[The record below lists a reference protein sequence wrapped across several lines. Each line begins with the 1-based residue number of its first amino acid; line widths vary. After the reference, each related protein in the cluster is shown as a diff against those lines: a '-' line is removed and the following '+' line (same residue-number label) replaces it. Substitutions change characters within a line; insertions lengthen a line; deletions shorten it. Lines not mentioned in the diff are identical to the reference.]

1 MNDIVQAVE
10 DIWVGDLLG
19 RKAEGAYLRRYIERL
34 YDADKKDQTSF
45 VLNINSEWGHGKT
58 WFLKNLSRELRQNHP
73 VVYFDAWKND
83 FSNDALLSFVS
94 VVCDELSKLFWKDK
108 PISQKIIKV
117 KSIFSSLSKSAL
129 PILLSVLAKQLTG
142 KALDD
147 LGLSDKVKDAFVDA
161 SDEFSKVVSASA
173 IDSFLTQRNAISDF
187 SNAIQSLVEEIRK
200 KPSIKL
206 PICIM
211 VDELDR
217 CRPTYAIELLEAI
230 KHLFSINGVFF
241 ILATDTRQLGHSIK
255 AVYGERFNSH
265 AYLKRF
271 FYAEYQLAE
280 PNYQNMADYLFS
292 YASFSERLF
301 VPEPLNK
308 DYGLK
313 GFFSK
318 TAEFFRL
325 TTRDQEQVFAILEAI
340 SLTTDKKDIHFIFLL
355 FLVCIKHKFGE
366 LAETVF
372 VHRNSTKLNEF
383 FSEIILE
390 IKNVKIESIKDDDEF
405 LGQRVD
411 LSIREIFEHYF
422 KLLGTNLNAAMFS
435 KEDSFHYKENIRR
448 KLFEG
453 KTRNSR
459 TGKYEGSHDLNN
471 YFDLLSQAGRI
482 SVR

>member
-1 MNDIVQAVE
+1 MKEIVQAEE
-10 DIWVGDLLG
+10 DIWAGDLLG
-19 RKAEGAYLRRYIERL
+19 RKAEGQYLRRYIERL
-34 YDADKKDQTSF
+34 YDVDRRDQTSF

-147 LGLSDKVKDAFVDA
+147 LGLSEEIKDACVDA
-161 SDEFSKVVSASA
+161 SDELSKVVSTSA

-187 SNAIQSLVEEIRK
+187 SNAVQSLVEEISK

-241 ILATDTRQLGHSIK
+241 ILATDTRQLSHSIK
-255 AVYGERFNSH
+255 AVYGNEFDAHS
-265 AYLKRF
+265 YLKRF
-271 FYAEYQLAE
+271 FYAEYILCE
-280 PNYQNMADYLFS
+280 PDYKSFSNYLFS
-292 YASFSERLF
+292 LIELSEKFLIPSEWTGKIFFASVAKLF
-301 VPEPLNK
+301 KLSV
-308 DYGLK
+308 
-313 GFFSK
+313 
-318 TAEFFRL
+318 
-325 TTRDQEQVFAILEAI
+325 RDQEQVFDMLVTIIIVGGRDDLHLPLLLWLIVLRVKVNDAYVTFKNKVGFLEHVNLFKELVDTGKCLDVGLNAKKLDSKNEVI
-340 SLTTDKKDIHFIFLL
+340 SLVKVIEWYIKIDTADPR
-355 FLVCIKHKFGE
+355 LVGISELDEKCTFFYQREVLKTFSRGE
-366 LAETVF
+366 L
-372 VHRNSTKLNEF
+372 RNYFALVEQAGRVVVRNG
-383 FSEIILE
+383 SE
-390 IKNVKIESIKDDDEF
+390 NVGPFD
-405 LGQRVD
+405 
-411 LSIREIFEHYF
+411 
-422 KLLGTNLNAAMFS
+422 
-435 KEDSFHYKENIRR
+435 
-448 KLFEG
+448 
-453 KTRNSR
+453 TRNSR
-459 TGKYEGSHDLNN
+459 S
-471 YFDLLSQAGRI
+471 
-482 SVR
+482 